1 MLFVN
6 LKYFELYVTKIRQ
19 QIEQFLKGLGDSK
32 CFCSYW
38 HRRTSRSNVC
48 LHEYL
53 VQPNARLG
61 YNFVRTMKKCW
72 LCPKKKNVDYALNMD
87 YQPTIEGQRQFGWCG
102 EWYLIFCVHLWTNL
116 LLLEPLYL
124 HPCCHHLPPRC
135 DRDGLPWD
143 VAVGYVQGI
152 VTQLG
157 GSVEKNTELAFY
169 QLELF
174 YMILKAGEA
183 LWVDHDI
190 NIVRIIHNP
199 TRCLKC

>member
-1 MLFVN
+1 MPRYDRQHGHIQMLFVN

-72 LCPKKKNVDYALNMD
+72 LCPKKKKVDYALNMD
-87 YQPTIEGQRQFGWCG
+87 YQPTIEGQRQFWLM
-102 EWYLIFCVHLWTNL
+102 WRMVPHLL
-116 LLLEPLYL
+116 CPSLDQSVVAGASLFAPM
-124 HPCCHHLPPRC
+124 LPPPASSLR
-135 DRDGLPWD
+135 
-143 VAVGYVQGI
+143 
-152 VTQLG
+152 
-157 GSVEKNTELAFY
+157 
-169 QLELF
+169 
-174 YMILKAGEA
+174 
-183 LWVDHDI
+183 
-190 NIVRIIHNP
+190 
-199 TRCLKC
+199 